1 MFTAAQT
8 LTLAHAYSAATG
20 MSLFRV
26 GIAACNNNKIF
37 HRMARGLGCHTGS
50 LERAG
55 AFFIENWPADTPWPQ
70 DVPRPRRATTRR
82 RAASAKEACSL

>member
-8 LTLAHAYSAATG
+8 LTLAQAYGAATG
-20 MSLFRV
+20 MSLYRV

-37 HRMARGLGCHTGS
+37 RRMEDGFGCHTGS

-55 AFFIENWPADTPWPQ
+55 AFFVEHWPEDTPWPAS
-70 DVPRPRRATTRR
+70 VPGGPSNADGAGQNTAP
-82 RAASAKEACSL
+82 AAA